1 MIDKQSFE
9 NLVRNPDKLNLSTIP
24 QLEKL
29 IEQFPYCQTAHLLY
43 LKNLKIAGN
52 INFKQQLRIAA
63 AYAGDRA
70 MLRKLIEVP
79 GKREEK
85 PKKESK
91 EPFATGKEKVG
102 VEEKPM
108 DKEPGGTQEPEN
120 KNESVTEPKPQTP
133 PAGKASNESEPA
145 TKEEKP
151 QKEKSGTEQFQ
162 KSDLS
167 ETIKEG
173 SGRADPM
180 GNVGYPYRED
190 TSEERQ
196 DGGEHN
202 QRQTKRHKQIEQ
214 LREELDELRQE
225 KEKIEKLIGEETS
238 KNQKATASKNQKQER
253 SSPQQDES
261 LSEGV
266 NKDKEDDEIEK
277 TEETNA
283 SAKDFKIKEANSQD
297 DGNQSKAPEREQ
309 YQGTQE
315 KEKQSK
321 KELIDKF
328 IKEEPSVDTNN
339 PLFYDPSEAAR
350 RSVMESDD
358 LVSETLAKL
367 YLKQGKVLQ
376 AIKIYEKLSLKF
388 PEKSAYFAEQIKKIK
403 ENK

>member
-1 MIDKQSFE
+1 MIDKQNFE
-9 NLVRNPDKLNLSTIP
+9 KWVRNPDKLNLSTIP

-29 IEQFPYCQTAHLLY
+29 LEQFPYCQTAHLLY

-52 INFKQQLRIAA
+52 INFKQQLRITA

-70 MLRKLIEVP
+70 VLRKLIEVP
-79 GKREEK
+79 GKK
-85 PKKESK
+85 DESSKQEAK
-91 EPFATGKEKVG
+91 EPFTAGKEKAD
-102 VEEKPM
+102 VEEKAK
-108 DKEPGGTQEPEN
+108 DKEPGESREPE
-120 KNESVTEPKPQTP
+120 KEGESVTEPEAQTP
-133 PAGKASNESEPA
+133 PAGEASVETQPA
-145 TKEEKP
+145 AKEEKP
-151 QKEKSGTEQFQ
+151 LGKQDTGSEQSH

-167 ETIKEG
+167 ETVKES
-173 SGRADPM
+173 SGETTPV

-190 TSEERQ
+190 SAEEKNTAG
-196 DGGEHN
+196 DHN
-202 QRQTKRHKQIEQ
+202 QRQTKRRKQIEQ
-214 LREELDELRQE
+214 LREELEELREE

-238 KNQKATASKNQKQER
+238 KNQKASSPEKQKQES
-253 SSPQQDES
+253 SSPQQKES
-261 LSEGV
+261 LSGG
-266 NKDKEDDEIEK
+266 KRKAREDEPEKAEEI
-277 TEETNA
+277 NA
-283 SAKDFKIKEANSQD
+283 SAKDFKIKESNSQD
-297 DGNQSKAPEREQ
+297 DGNRIKAPKKEQ
-309 YQGTQE
+309 KQGAEE

-321 KELIDKF
+321 AELIDKF

-388 PEKSAYFAEQIKKIK
+388 PEKSTYFAEQIKKIK